1 MISVIYSDS
10 LCACHSG
17 KAYGDCCQPYHTTN
31 KIPENPVILVRSRY
45 CAYSL
50 GNVSYIMA
58 TTHHTHKEHALL
70 IEQKSKYNLWE
81 KNLKFYTKEYKF
93 VGLLFVDEA
102 NDSVVTP
109 ADSLKTTVTFQA
121 KVCMNVC
128 AYVGTS
134 TFDICVVYSIHT
146 ILILYFPYTFAYD
159 FGFRLSI
166 RILTT
171 PLRRYMR
178 LALFSEHRLL
188 HLGCMLVCI
197 VCQINKELIMLFT
210 YLYLYFLHIQVH

>member
-1 MISVIYSDS
+1 MFSSFHNISLIYIIYSDS

-17 KAYGDCCQPYHTTN
+17 KSYGDCCQPYHTAS

-109 ADSLKTTVTFQA
+109 EDSLKTTVTFQA
-121 KVCMNVC
+121 KV
-128 AYVGTS
+128 
-134 TFDICVVYSIHT
+134 
-146 ILILYFPYTFAYD
+146 
-159 FGFRLSI
+159 
-166 RILTT
+166 
-171 PLRRYMR
+171 
-178 LALFSEHRLL
+178 
-188 HLGCMLVCI
+188 
-197 VCQINKELIMLFT
+197 
-210 YLYLYFLHIQVH
+210 